1 MQTFVDEVRQAFDG
15 TGAIEPA
22 LVETAM
28 QIARDRHATTERLYQ
43 ALVRHDDLAALTV
56 ARELCGLTTSG
67 GDH

>member
-28 QIARDRHATTERLYQ
+28 QIARNRQAKTERLYQ
-43 ALVRHDDLAALTV
+43 ALIRHDDLAALTV
-56 ARELCGLTTSG
+56 ARELCLLTTG
-67 GDH
+67 GH